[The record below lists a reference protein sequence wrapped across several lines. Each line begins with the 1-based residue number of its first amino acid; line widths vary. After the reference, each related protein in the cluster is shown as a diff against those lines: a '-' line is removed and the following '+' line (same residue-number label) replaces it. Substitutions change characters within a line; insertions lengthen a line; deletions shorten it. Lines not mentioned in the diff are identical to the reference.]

1 MTWLDCESL
10 IVKGKKM
17 VERLK
22 CKICLKYKSRLV
34 TCKYFSDRWI
44 VGAESLRT
52 SNVRDHAHSKQHSNA
67 MSLFK
72 KQRAEDE
79 GLGPSSYAPI
89 AQSFSNLAG
98 DVRERLRHK
107 FDIAYF
113 IAIEKLRSILLSVS

>member
-1 MTWLDCESL
+1 MMKRRLQYDEGNCSKKRVTYSAFTKWKRDLDKECHTLNCESL

-34 TCKYFSDRWI
+34 TCKYFWI

-52 SNVRDHAHSKQHSNA
+52 SNVRDHAHSEQHSNA
-67 MSLFK
+67 TSLYK

-89 AQSFSNLAG
+89 A
-98 DVRERLRHK
+98 
-107 FDIAYF
+107 
-113 IAIEKLRSILLSVS
+113 